1 MPLSRVGGPLRV
13 GGGPLD
19 ALARPQGA
27 RRTGGTRATENAASG
42 YLPGPPIRGVREAA
56 QGTQPKGARSV

>member
-13 GGGPLD
+13 AGGPLD

-42 YLPGPPIRGVREAA
+42 YLRGPLIRRVRDAA
-56 QGTQPKGARSV
+56 QGTQPKGAGNV